1 LKRAFQIL
9 SVIVFIMLIGGLAA
23 ATSQPEKKISLTE
36 AIGLGLT
43 HDPLIKIQ
51 KETSDESMGTSMS
64 ATGQFDVSA
73 FLELTAGFI
82 QKEISLREFYMEL
95 VKRRLLE
102 ELRENVSSDEALF
115 NFFKGLTGRDPD
127 DQEKADL
134 KNFAGKDCRE
144 PSYNEV
150 DYYKCLGNTAQ
161 AKRDALGI
169 IPNATED
176 FPASLKVGVSKPFRN
191 GIVLTPRI
199 KLNVTT
205 HQFRGKSRISA
216 EGGSGDSETWTSDIG
231 LDLHIPLGKGWGEDS
246 TGAVEKAAQQSY
258 QAALYT
264 LHHTV
269 SKRVYAVAQSY
280 WNLVAAQEKFQL
292 WRDSKDRVQQD
303 IVKATE
309 LLIQGEE
316 IPSSDVKRVSARA
329 ARVNASMLDAQ
340 KLMQEAVVNFSKE
353 IGLTIDNI
361 ETAPKAADDF
371 PSSSDPSTVVVL
383 NRLIEDAVEKRMDY
397 RASLSLRDSAKT
409 LWKAAELDLKPKKD
423 LEFSAYYQGYDKNA
437 SIISG
442 SSGVLVE
449 SLTGPSVMLTFNMDL
464 PFDNNTA
471 KGELKKAHALFR
483 KSNIN
488 VNDLKRVIGSN
499 VVSAYHTL
507 QDAADQVSLK
517 SEAVQYYKE
526 TLGASIETFKMG
538 GSTLIDALL
547 TEEYLT
553 DALLTLADAKLAY
566 IKALSQLRFETG
578 TLISYENNEYLVLKD
593 ALVTLPSED
602 KGEGLD
608 SGKKMMAVN
617 AGMSGKIIEIYVKPG
632 SRVKKDDVLA
642 KIRRSDLDSRMAGKK
657 QEIAESE
664 KWAAQEIKDLDE
676 IPLPEESIE
685 AEIASENE
693 IPESPKESKKLKI
706 SPAPVTP
713 PAAPPDLQTL
723 RISLADTDL
732 QIEALNKKLKKQEDM
747 AQKGLMA
754 QGAVAKI
761 QKEIDVLLKNKFQK
775 ENSILRL
782 SENEEAFE
790 KLKQELAE
798 KRKAVF
804 KQRSDRFSAEIK
816 ALEKQAETG
825 SSIVSPVNGQIADIK
840 VNAGDIVSPDA
851 CLMTIERQ

>member
-1 LKRAFQIL
+1 
-9 SVIVFIMLIGGLAA
+9 
-23 ATSQPEKKISLTE
+23 
-36 AIGLGLT
+36 
-43 HDPLIKIQ
+43 
-51 KETSDESMGTSMS
+51 
-64 ATGQFDVSA
+64 
-73 FLELTAGFI
+73 
-82 QKEISLREFYMEL
+82 
-95 VKRRLLE
+95 
-102 ELRENVSSDEALF
+102 
-115 NFFKGLTGRDPD
+115 
-127 DQEKADL
+127 
-134 KNFAGKDCRE
+134 
-144 PSYNEV
+144 
-150 DYYKCLGNTAQ
+150 
-161 AKRDALGI
+161 
-169 IPNATED
+169 
-176 FPASLKVGVSKPFRN
+176 
-191 GIVLTPRI
+191 
-199 KLNVTT
+199 
-205 HQFRGKSRISA
+205 
-216 EGGSGDSETWTSDIG
+216 
-231 LDLHIPLGKGWGEDS
+231 
-246 TGAVEKAAQQSY
+246 
-258 QAALYT
+258 
-264 LHHTV
+264 
-269 SKRVYAVAQSY
+269 
-280 WNLVAAQEKFQL
+280 
-292 WRDSKDRVQQD
+292 
-303 IVKATE
+303 
-309 LLIQGEE
+309 
-316 IPSSDVKRVSARA
+316 
-329 ARVNASMLDAQ
+329 
-340 KLMQEAVVNFSKE
+340 
-353 IGLTIDNI
+353 
-361 ETAPKAADDF
+361 
-371 PSSSDPSTVVVL
+371 
-383 NRLIEDAVEKRMDY
+383 
-397 RASLSLRDSAKT
+397 
-409 LWKAAELDLKPKKD
+409 
-423 LEFSAYYQGYDKNA
+423 
-437 SIISG
+437 
-442 SSGVLVE
+442 
-449 SLTGPSVMLTFNMDL
+449 MLTFNMDL